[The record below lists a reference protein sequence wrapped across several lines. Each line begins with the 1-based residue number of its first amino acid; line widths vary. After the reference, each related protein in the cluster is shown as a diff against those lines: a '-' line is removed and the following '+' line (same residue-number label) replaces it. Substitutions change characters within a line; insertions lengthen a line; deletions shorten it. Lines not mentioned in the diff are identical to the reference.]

1 MHNIPLPSNT
11 RLFSEAFSWTE
22 FPRLFLHAPDLL
34 TQRRGNGERVLV
46 FPGFGAGDFSTLVL
60 RNYLGYLGYNAAGW
74 QQGVNMG
81 DVMSMITQ
89 LTQAVRSE
97 AERSQKPLILIGW
110 SLGGYLAR
118 EVARELPGMVSQVLT
133 MGSPIIGGP
142 KYTRVASLFQG
153 TGMSLDM
160 IEQAI
165 ELRDQ
170 TPLHL
175 PITNIYSKNDGVVA
189 WEACIDHKSSAVEH
203 FEVNTTHLGL
213 GISAD
218 VFRIVA
224 RQLDKNLMGLNAS
237 MEQNSPAL

>member
-1 MHNIPLPSNT
+1 MSNISLPSDA
-11 RLFSEAFSWTE
+11 RLFNEAFSWTE

-60 RNYLGYLGYNAAGW
+60 RHYLGYLGYNAAGW

-81 DVMSMITQ
+81 DVMSMITH
-89 LTQAVRSE
+89 LTKAVRLE

-142 KYTRVASLFQG
+142 KYTRVASLFRG
-153 TGMSLDM
+153 SGMSLDM

-165 ELRDQ
+165 ELRDKN
-170 TPLHL
+170 PLNL
-175 PITNIYSKNDGVVA
+175 PLTNIYSKNDGVVA
-189 WEACIDHKSSAVEH
+189 WEACIDHKSPAVEH
-203 FEVNTTHLGL
+203 FEVKSTHLGL

-218 VFRIVA
+218 VFRIIA
-224 RQLDKNLMGLNAS
+224 RQLAKNLTAVTM
-237 MEQNSPAL
+237 PAEHISSAL

>member
-1 MHNIPLPSNT
+1 MQKIHLPSNT
-11 RLFSEAFSWTE
+11 RLFNEAFSWTE

-89 LTQAVRSE
+89 LTEAVRRE
-97 AERSQKPLILIGW
+97 AESRQKPLILIGW

-118 EVARELPGMVSQVLT
+118 EVARELPGMVSQVVT

-142 KYTRVASLFQG
+142 KYTRVATLFQG
-153 TGMSLDM
+153 NDMSLDM

-170 TPLHL
+170 TLLSL

-189 WEACIDHKSSAVEH
+189 WEACIDHKSPAVEH
-203 FEVNTTHLGL
+203 FEVKSTHLGL

-224 RQLDKNLMGLNAS
+224 RQLDKNLTTANTPTERIS
-237 MEQNSPAL
+237 SAL

>member
-1 MHNIPLPSNT
+1 MRSIPLPSNT
-11 RLFSEAFSWTE
+11 RLFNEAFSWTE

-34 TQRRGNGERVLV
+34 TQARGNGERVLV
-46 FPGFGAGDFSTLVL
+46 FPGFGAGDFSTLIL
-60 RNYLGYLGYNAAGW
+60 RNYLGYLGYNSAGW

-81 DVMSMITQ
+81 DVMAMIDQ
-89 LTQAVRSE
+89 LTRAVRKE
-97 AERSQKPLILIGW
+97 AERTQQPLILIGW

-142 KYTRVASLFQG
+142 KYTRVAALFKSS
-153 TGMSLDM
+153 GMSLDM

-165 ELRDQ
+165 EVRDQ
-170 TPLHL
+170 VPLTL

-189 WEACIDHKSSAVEH
+189 WEACMDHKSPAVEH
-203 FEVNTTHLGL
+203 FEVNATHLGL

-224 RQLDKNLMGLNAS
+224 RQLGKNLAA
-237 MEQNSPAL
+237 QNLSTGSISPAV

>member
-1 MHNIPLPSNT
+1 MRNISLPSNT
-11 RLFSEAFSWTE
+11 RLFNEAFSWTE

-74 QQGVNMG
+74 QQGINMG
-81 DVMSMITQ
+81 DVMAMIGQ
-89 LTQAVRSE
+89 LTKAVRRE
-97 AERSQKPLILIGW
+97 AERSQNPLILIGW

-118 EVARELPGMVSQVLT
+118 EVARELPGMVSQVIT

-142 KYTRVASLFQG
+142 KYTRVAPLFHG
-153 TGMSLDM
+153 NGMNLDM
-160 IEQAI
+160 IEQAV

-170 TPLHL
+170 TPLNL
-175 PITNIYSKNDGVVA
+175 PITNIYSKSDGVVA
-189 WEACIDHKSSAVEH
+189 WEACIDHKSAAVDH
-203 FEVNTTHLGL
+203 FEVASTHLGL
-213 GISAD
+213 GFSAD

-224 RQLDKNLMGLNAS
+224 RQLAKNLTAKNAS
-237 MEQNSPAL
+237 KEHNSPAL

>member
-1 MHNIPLPSNT
+1 MHNISPPSNA
-11 RLFSEAFSWTE
+11 RLFNEAFSWVE

-34 TQRRGNGERVLV
+34 TQVRGKGQRVLV

-60 RNYLGYLGYNAAGW
+60 RNYLGYLGYNSAGW
-74 QQGVNMG
+74 QQGINTG
-81 DVMSMITQ
+81 DVMAMIKN
-89 LTQAVRSE
+89 LTEAARVE
-97 AERSQKPLILIGW
+97 AERNQAPIILIGW

-118 EVARELPGMVSQVLT
+118 EVARELPDHISQVVT

-142 KYTRVASLFQG
+142 KYTRVASLFEG

-165 ELRDQ
+165 EWRDQ
-170 TPLHL
+170 IPLRL

-189 WEACIDHKSSAVEH
+189 WEACIDHKSPAVEH
-203 FEVNTTHLGL
+203 FEVSSSHIGL

-218 VFRIVA
+218 VFRIIA
-224 RQLDKNLMGLNAS
+224 RQLNKHHLRSAT
-237 MEQNSPAL
+237 

>member
-1 MHNIPLPSNT
+1 MHNISLPSNT
-11 RLFSEAFSWTE
+11 QLFHEAFSWAE

-34 TQRRGNGERVLV
+34 TQVRGNGERVLV

-74 QQGVNMG
+74 QQGINTG

-89 LTQAVRSE
+89 LTGAVRRE
-97 AERSQKPLILIGW
+97 AEHSQKPLILIGW

-142 KYTRVASLFQG
+142 KYTRVAKLFQS
-153 TGMSLDM
+153 TGMSLDI

-170 TPLHL
+170 TILNL

-189 WEACIDHKSSAVEH
+189 WEACMDHKSPAVEH
-203 FEVNTTHLGL
+203 FEVKSTHLGL
-213 GISAD
+213 GISAE

-224 RQLDKNLMGLNAS
+224 RQLNKNLTAINTS
-237 MEQNSPAL
+237 TQQISPAL